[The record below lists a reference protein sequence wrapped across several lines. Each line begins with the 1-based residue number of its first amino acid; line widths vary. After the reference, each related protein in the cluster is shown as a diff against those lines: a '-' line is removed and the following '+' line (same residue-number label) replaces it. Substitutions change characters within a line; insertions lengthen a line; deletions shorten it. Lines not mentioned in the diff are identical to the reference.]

1 MYSDPSKIRANVVK
15 IRLND
20 QEDALINALV
30 GYTGEQKAS
39 LLREMLLEQ
48 ARIVLGVGMN
58 FPSIGNGSEVH
69 QIATV
74 GH

>member
-20 QEDALINALV
+20 AESALV
-30 GYTGEQKAS
+30 DAIVNFTGEQKAS

-48 ARIVLGVGMN
+48 ARIVLGAGMN
-58 FPSIGNGSEVH
+58 YQLSPDEYEGHNVAH
-69 QIATV
+69 V